1 MKVKAKIKKD
11 MVLVKLLAQHPMETG
26 LRKDKKTG
34 EVIPAHYIQELVC
47 KHQDKTVFTAN
58 FGRAVSK
65 NPYVSFSF
73 SGGKSGDQL
82 SLSWVDNLGETEAV
96 DVAIK

>member
-1 MKVKAKIKKD
+1 MKVKAKIKKEL
-11 MVLVKLLAQHPMETG
+11 VLVKLLAKHPMETG

-34 EVIPAHYIQELVC
+34 EIIPAHYIQELIC
-47 KHQDKTVFTAN
+47 KHQDKIVFIAN

-73 SGGKSGDQL
+73 AGGKSGDQL